1 MKEELINIIKIL
13 GIGLNELYV
22 EIDLGFLYIHSIEY
36 VKEDN
41 SIILHNFIGDLDVEF
56 DYVDLE
62 EYEKIYIFS
71 LLSAFL

>member
-13 GIGLNELYV
+13 GIGLVELYV

-36 VKEDN
+36 DKNSE
-41 SIILHNFIGDLDVEF
+41 SIILHNFVDDLDLEY
-56 DYVDLE
+56 DYDDLE
-62 EYEKIYIFS
+62 EDEKKYIFS